1 MTNLQSVEL
10 EYGRF
15 VIQYELG
22 VGVKYTF
29 SGIVANKAKAIA
41 PK

>member
-10 EYGRF
+10 EYDRF

-22 VGVKYTF
+22 VGVKHTF
-29 SGIVANKAKAIA
+29 SGIAANKE
-41 PK
+41 